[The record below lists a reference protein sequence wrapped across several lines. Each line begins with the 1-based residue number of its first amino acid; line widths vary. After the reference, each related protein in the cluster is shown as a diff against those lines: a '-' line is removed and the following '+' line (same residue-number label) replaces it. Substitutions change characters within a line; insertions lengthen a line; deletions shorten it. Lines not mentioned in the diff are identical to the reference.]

1 MKLDLT
7 HVTTANTS
15 IDIKFAV
22 KGAFNPSIF
31 PNVGRLIFRQQ
42 EKDCLIMDSF
52 ASVSNMLEGTVQLPG
67 TEAPIFE
74 GLPYIRMIDQAGVY
88 RATSLTLPHRIA
100 SGYLLKNKSA
110 MLNGKKFGDSI
121 KAEIIA
127 NGLHKTLLKYC
138 PISLLHGVWFSQL
151 EGGNYKVSKSITGS
165 LLAVDVK
172 EAIVGGVAMDGVWKS
187 AETLDLGD
195 FAESPKKASEAG
207 VGMIPHST
215 TRYVCDHVVGS
226 FQIGDLQIESYPIP
240 PEGKQLLKALAVY
253 EILSFIETVPMHRTD
268 CNLQV
273 TEVEINK
280 PLKVGD
286 DEVKT
291 AAAAKDTVIKA
302 LKDCQKLG
310 ILDSVQEVTVTLKE
324 KIEKTSKAKP
334 GKNQSIEDSTK
345 SEEAE

>member
-15 IDIKFAV
+15 IDINFAV

-42 EKDCLIMDSF
+42 DKDCLIMDSF

-74 GLPYIRMIDQAGVY
+74 GLPYIRMIDQAGAY

-110 MLNGKKFGDSI
+110 MLNGKKFGDGI
-121 KAEIIA
+121 KAEIVA
-127 NGLHKTLLKYC
+127 NGLHQTLLKYC
-138 PISLLHGVWFSQL
+138 PMSLLHGVWFSQL
-151 EGGNYKVSKSITGS
+151 EGGNYKISKSITGS

-172 EAIVGGVAMDGVWKS
+172 EAIVGGLSMDTVWKS
-187 AETLDLGD
+187 AETLDLSD
-195 FAESPKKASEAG
+195 FSDSPKKASEAG

-215 TRYVCDHVVGS
+215 TRYVCDRVVGS

-240 PEGKQLLKALAVY
+240 VESKQLLKALAVY
-253 EILSFIETVPMHRTD
+253 EILAFIETVPMHRTD

-273 TEVEINK
+273 IDVEINK
-280 PLKVGD
+280 PLKIGD
-286 DEVKT
+286 REVKT
-291 AAAAKDTVIKA
+291 STEAKGVVEQA
-302 LKDCQKLG
+302 LKDCHKLG
-310 ILDSVQEVTVTLKE
+310 ILGSVQEVSVTLKE
-324 KIEKTSKAKP
+324 KPKTDGAAKKSS
-334 GKNQSIEDSTK
+334 KNQAKEESQ
-345 SEEAE
+345 EAE